1 MIRRPPRSTRT
12 YTLFPYTTLFRSPI
26 QTAGS
31 RGVWCFGQAS
41 DMVGFAPDWHATAI
55 LDVWAPY
62 YIERV
67 QAVLDGTWKTSGV
80 WHGLKEGMVVMA
92 HYNPKP
98 PPEAAE
104 AAQTARKATVEG
116 SHTGSAPCRERVGQ
130 PV

>member
-1 MIRRPPRSTRT
+1 MSVLVSKEKPAYEGRVSDWSSDVGASDPRPA
-12 YTLFPYTTLFRSPI
+12 PI

-31 RGVWCFGQAS
+31 RGVWWFGQAS

-67 QAVLDGTWKTSGV
+67 QAVLDGTWKTSDV

-92 HYNPKP
+92 PYNPKL
-98 PPEAAE
+98 PPEAVE
-104 AAQTARKATVEG
+104 AAETVQIG
-116 SHTGSAPCRERVGQ
+116 RAHV
-130 PV
+130 